1 MRTHRVAGEGRRDDA
16 EVPDD
21 LPVVASEP
29 QDAPQGSSRP
39 WSGPRG
45 NRCDLVSVH
54 GDASSG
60 DHVAEIGHRGRPK
73 RTLGTLEVQM
83 VGAEGVE
90 DEADVLQVFGP
101 RRAVNQNVI
110 EKH

>member
-1 MRTHRVAGEGRRDDA
+1 
-16 EVPDD
+16 
-21 LPVVASEP
+21 
-29 QDAPQGSSRP
+29 
-39 WSGPRG
+39 
-45 NRCDLVSVH
+45 
-54 GDASSG
+54 
-60 DHVAEIGHRGRPK
+60 
-73 RTLGTLEVQM
+73 M